1 MLQLVLQMLQPASS
15 KFLDEGQ
22 LVLNFLQGRVPLE
35 TSILFVG
42 DHKLRALLA
51 APERGDQSD
60 HEFIRNQSY
69 DRTDWDRKHT

>member
-22 LVLNFLQGRVPLE
+22 LVLDLLQCRVPLE

-42 DHKLRALLA
+42 DHKVRALLA
-51 APERGDQSD
+51 APERGD
-60 HEFIRNQSY
+60 
-69 DRTDWDRKHT
+69 